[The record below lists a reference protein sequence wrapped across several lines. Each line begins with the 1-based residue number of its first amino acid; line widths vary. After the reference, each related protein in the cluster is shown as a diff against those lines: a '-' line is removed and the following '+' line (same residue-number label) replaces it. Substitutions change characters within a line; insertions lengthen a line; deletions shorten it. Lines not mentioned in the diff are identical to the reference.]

1 MAELEGL
8 AMELQEEVRKGAE
21 TLEGERRAHAAQ
33 VSLSHTHTL
42 SHLLSLSNTH
52 SHTHSLYLTHTLSLT
67 QTRAMRGRGRRPSRG
82 SAAPT
87 LHRSSSSP
95 ADLVDRPRAISV

>member
-33 VSLSHTHTL
+33 VSLSGVST
-42 SHLLSLSNTH
+42 
-52 SHTHSLYLTHTLSLT
+52 
-67 QTRAMRGRGRRPSRG
+67 
-82 SAAPT
+82 
-87 LHRSSSSP
+87 
-95 ADLVDRPRAISV
+95 